1 MTNPAGVRLALR
13 FAAPIQP
20 MSIERLKGARFRCV
34 IHEPIRV
41 ADTGD
46 RTADIDVGVAAI
58 NAFIEAR
65 VRERPGEWWWLHRR
79 WPASDYVEVESLP

>member
-1 MTNPAGVRLALR
+1 
-13 FAAPIQP
+13 

-34 IHEPIRV
+34 IHPPIEV
-41 ADTGD
+41 GGGD
-46 RTADIDVGVAAI
+46 GKTRDIAAGVAAI

-79 WPASDYVEVESLP
+79 WNAADYDEAAAKG